1 MKAIFGHE
9 IGQALCDALGLPK
22 RTVAFT
28 LRCRAME
35 AVQVECEYYPEDA
48 GAIRSALMEYEL
60 VPRRAAWSETP
71 AEPDPSVPA
80 PGVETMGYDAWL
92 KARTDAAHAEFMKR
106 TSRHLW
112 CDWRAVATPAD
123 IAAIYGI
130 PLEELA

>member
-1 MKAIFGHE
+1 MKPILGHE

-35 AVQVECEYYPEDA
+35 AVRVKCEYYPEDA

-60 VPRRAAWSETP
+60 VPHRAAWG
-71 AEPDPSVPA
+71 EPPTESSPGGLA
-80 PGVETMGYDAWL
+80 PCVETMGYDAWL
-92 KARTDAAHAEFMKR
+92 KARTDAAHAEYMRR
-106 TSRHLW
+106 TSVPPS
-112 CDWRAVATPAD
+112 CDWRTFPPEE
-123 IAAIYGI
+123 ISRYFGI